1 MKWHPEKRTPGTTP
15 ANADHKS
22 PNAGI
27 VAQQAA
33 ERKAFTTLQAQAA
46 LAGCE
51 LHALA
56 AGGFLLSRWGLTR
69 ELRSIDE
76 VRQMLAQMGC
86 KS

>member
-1 MKWHPEKRTPGTTP
+1 MAAPNDEGPALATP
-15 ANADHKS
+15 APQNTP
-22 PNAGI
+22 PNDGI
-27 VAQQAA
+27 VADLAA

-86 KS
+86 RA